1 MARTIQ
7 SPGVEIKEIDLTL
20 RANLPIGTYVMVPGF
35 ADRGPTDE
43 VVQVTSQTE
52 FENIYGLPTTP
63 AERYF
68 YHSVRP
74 LFNSPANVL
83 TYRLPYGAD
92 KGAGFGNSYGVLAYP
107 SKLASISQ
115 TGLGETALNSVGI
128 SLNFD
133 PAELTTN
140 GLSGASFLL
149 QGSSGKTYSFAFG
162 FGGAGPLRLPTATG
176 AALSASVTT
185 NALSSVTE
193 VMSLVS
199 GTIAAA
205 TDVVGTGKEF
215 DNLLLTGNVL
225 TFNLSASDTIPLGTN
240 AAVQQSF
247 LGGLSD
253 PGDVFSA
260 EQTTGTTPA
269 GASNFGDTLA
279 TFDEQA
285 NDVLAV
291 LGKPTHFEL
300 TQAQYNDIL
309 TGNTFSWSN
318 QTASTFAGVADLGK
332 AAMLVLNKGQT
343 TIDQRFQGFYIGA
356 LDNTNLNDATDFDG
370 ILSVETVAQS
380 AEKTTNYTTLPGQR
394 LDFSLSSISDNN
406 TSTFGQDT
414 DSISEIMENLNDFDI
429 SSNLFDDTVSLGLFR
444 LRQSPFTSDTIK
456 LGFTLAEGY
465 VGTFDYHR
473 QIQNQNGGPPS
484 KFSIE
489 TQEDQSPNVN
499 VLVNEFLSHKNGSTY
514 LDVNGVPTNKIR
526 FASSKIDSSVT
537 TSLADRTAYFTNLSA
552 SYGAQTEAQAQT
564 LSGVVESFVS
574 FDVRPADS
582 LYPIGTYADSN
593 AQSKDL
599 GSIPSKL
606 DRLFDSVEN
615 PDIYELDLTVDGG
628 LTTIN
633 AVAEFLEREG
643 KGKYFDDT
651 VDVSK
656 AIDGFYTSNL
666 LNISDEA
673 IAFRSDWKTV
683 FDRFAQ
689 FAEFR
694 RKDHLFIADLPRH
707 IFVQGT
713 NFKTL
718 NDDSKNFSLN
728 ISSPLRAFTAVTNTS
743 YATTYANWAQVY
755 DTGLDDQTWVPFSGN
770 IAATM
775 VNTDSN
781 FQPWFAPAGFTRGV
795 VTGVN
800 DLALYP
806 KQKQRDQL
814 YKNSINPIA
823 FFPNEGY
830 VVFGQK
836 TLLKKPSAF
845 DRINVRRLFLYLE
858 KATSRTV
865 KYFVFDP
872 NTLLTRTRVIN
883 TIQPIFEN
891 VKNTEGVYDYLLVCD
906 ERNNTPSVIDQ
917 NELIVDIYLKP
928 VRAAEFILVNFYATR
943 TGANFNE
950 LI

>member
-43 VVQVTSQTE
+43 VVQVTSQSE

-74 LFNSPANVL
+74 LFNSPANIL

-92 KGAGFGNSYGVLAYP
+92 KGNGFGNTYGVLAYP
-107 SKLASISQ
+107 SKLTSISQ
-115 TGLGETALNSVGI
+115 TGVGVTALNSVGI
-128 SLNFD
+128 SLNYNT
-133 PAELTTN
+133 ATLTTN
-140 GLSGASFLL
+140 GLSGATFLL
-149 QGSSGKTYSFAFG
+149 QGSSGKTYSFGFG
-162 FGGAGPLRLPTATG
+162 FGGAGPLRLPSATG
-176 AALSASVTT
+176 AQLSAATTAGATTPVATVLGSIVTAFST
-185 NALSSVTE
+185 LSSE
-193 VMSLVS
+193 FPS
-199 GTIAAA
+199 IAIADTAITFTLSA
-205 TDVVGTGKEF
+205 TDEI
-215 DNLLLTGNVL
+215 
-225 TFNLSASDTIPLGTN
+225 ALGTN
-240 AAVQQSF
+240 AAVQQS
-247 LGGLSD
+247 LLAGLD
-253 PGDVFSA
+253 EPNDVFGA
-260 EQTTGTTPA
+260 QQATGTTPA
-269 GASNFGDTLA
+269 GASNFGASLT
-279 TFDEQA
+279 TYNEQE
-285 NDVLAV
+285 NDVLAI

-300 TQAQYNDIL
+300 TQAEYNDIL

-318 QTASTFAGVADLGK
+318 SSAKTFAGVADLGK

-380 AEKTTNYTTLPGQR
+380 AAKTTNYTTLPGQR

-473 QIQNQNGGPPS
+473 QIQNQNGGPAS

-489 TQEDQSPNVN
+489 TREDQSPNIN

-514 LDVNGVPTNKIR
+514 LDINGVPTNKIR
-526 FASSKIDSSVT
+526 FASSKMDSNST
-537 TSLADRTAYFTNLSA
+537 TLAERTAYFTNLSA
-552 SYGAQTEAQAQT
+552 SYGAQTGAQAQT
-564 LSGVVESFVS
+564 LSGAIQNITT
-574 FDVRPADS
+574 FDVSPADS

-593 AQSKDL
+593 AQTKDL

-615 PDIYELDLTVDGG
+615 PEIYELDLTVDGG

-633 AVAEFLEREG
+633 AVAEYLERGG

-651 VDVSK
+651 VSVS

-666 LNISDEA
+666 LNISQEA
-673 IAFRSDWKTV
+673 IDFRSDWKTV

-707 IFVQGT
+707 IFVQGS

-755 DTGLDDQTWVPFSGN
+755 DTGLDDQTWVPFSGT

-830 VVFGQK
+830 VIFGQK

-858 KATSRTV
+858 KATARTV

-906 ERNNTPSVIDQ
+906 ERNNTPDIIDQ
-917 NELIVDIYLKP
+917 NEMVIDIYLKP

>member
-7 SPGVEIKEIDLTL
+7 SPGVEIKEIDLSL

-35 ADRGPTDE
+35 SDRGPTDE
-43 VVQVTSQTE
+43 VVQVTSQSE

-74 LFNSPANVL
+74 LFNSPANIL
-83 TYRLPYGAD
+83 TYRLPYGEG
-92 KGAGFGNSYGVLAYP
+92 KGNGFGNTYGVLAYP
-107 SKLASISQ
+107 SKSVSISQ
-115 TGLGETALNSVGI
+115 TGLGVTALNEVAI
-128 SLNFD
+128 SLNYD
-133 PAELTTN
+133 PLQLTSI
-140 GLSGASFLL
+140 GLSGANFLL

-162 FGGAGPLRLPTATG
+162 FGGATPVRLPSATG
-176 AALSASVTT
+176 AQLSANIAFPGVVQSIADTLNQVRT
-185 NALSSVTE
+185 AFSSVSGVGNEFREIVVDDNVVTFT
-193 VMSLVS
+193 LS
-199 GTIAAA
+199 GTA
-205 TDVVGTGKEF
+205 
-215 DNLLLTGNVL
+215 N
-225 TFNLSASDTIPLGTN
+225 TIPLGTN
-240 AAVQQSF
+240 AEVEQSF
-247 LGGLSD
+247 IPGLD
-253 PGDVFSA
+253 NPGDVYSA
-260 EQTTGTTPA
+260 EQSLGTTPA
-269 GASNFGDTLA
+269 GDSNFGDVLN
-279 TFDEQA
+279 TFNEQE
-285 NDVLAV
+285 NDVLSI
-291 LGKPTHFEL
+291 LGKPTHFQL
-300 TQAQYNDIL
+300 TQEQYNSIQ
-309 TGNTFSWSN
+309 TGTSFSWSN
-318 QTASTFAGVADLGK
+318 SSTSNFTNGFNDLGK
-332 AAMLVLNKGQT
+332 AAMLILNKGQT

-356 LDNTNLNDATDFDG
+356 IDNTNLNDATDFDG
-370 ILSVETVAQS
+370 ILTAETVAQS
-380 AEKTTNYTTLPGQR
+380 AAFTSNYTTLPGQR

-429 SSNLFDDTVSLGLFR
+429 SENLFDDTISLGIFR
-444 LRQSPFTSDTIK
+444 LRQSPFTTDTIK

-473 QIQNQNGGPPS
+473 QIQSQTGGAPI

-489 TQEDQSPNVN
+489 TREDQSPNVQ
-499 VLVNEFLSHKNGSTY
+499 VMVNEYLSHKDGDTY
-514 LDVNGVPTNKIR
+514 LNINGVPTNKIR
-526 FASSKIDSSVT
+526 FASSKIDT
-537 TSLADRTAYFTNLSA
+537 NATPDLEARTSYFKNLSA
-552 SYGAQTEAQAQT
+552 SYGAQTDAQAQT
-564 LSGVVESFVS
+564 LSGVINTAVT
-574 FDVRPADS
+574 FDVKPADS
-582 LYPIGTYADSN
+582 LYPLGTYANSN
-593 AQSKDL
+593 ARTKDI
-599 GSIPSKL
+599 GSIPQKL

-615 PDIYELDLTVDGG
+615 PDLYELDLTVDAG

-633 AVAEFLEREG
+633 AVSEYLERGG

-651 VDVSK
+651 VSVS
-656 AIDGFYTSNL
+656 AIDGFYTSNI
-666 LNISDEA
+666 LNISEEA
-673 IAFRSDWKTV
+673 TAFRSDWKTV

-718 NDDSKNFSLN
+718 DDDTKNFSLN

-755 DTGLDDQTWVPFSGN
+755 DTGLDDQTWAPFSGT

-830 VVFGQK
+830 VIFGQK

-858 KATSRTV
+858 KATARTV

-891 VKNTEGVYDYLLVCD
+891 CKNTEGVYDYLLVCD
-906 ERNNTPSVIDQ
+906 ERNNTPDVIDQ
-917 NELIVDIYLKP
+917 NEMVIDIYLKP

>member
-7 SPGVEIKEIDLTL
+7 SPGVEIKEIDLSL

-35 ADRGPTDE
+35 SDKGPTDE
-43 VVQVTSQTE
+43 VVQVTSQSE

-74 LFNSPANVL
+74 LFNSPANIL
-83 TYRLPYGAD
+83 TYRLPYGEG
-92 KGAGFGNSYGVLAYP
+92 KGNGFGNTYGVLAYP
-107 SKLASISQ
+107 SKSTSISQ
-115 TGLGETALNSVGI
+115 VGVGQTALNSVSI
-128 SLNFD
+128 SLNYNTN
-133 PAELTTN
+133 ALTVN
-140 GLSGASFLL
+140 GLSGANFLL
-149 QGSSGKTYSFAFG
+149 QGSSSKTYSFAFG
-162 FGGAGPLRLPTATG
+162 FGGAGPVRLPVATG
-176 AALSASVTT
+176 ASLSATLTQGSAVTT
-185 NALSSVTE
+185 ANILSSVKTAFG
-193 VMSLVS
+193 SLT
-199 GTIAAA
+199 GA
-205 TDVVGTGKEF
+205 GKEF
-215 DNLLLTGNVL
+215 ANITIAGDVL
-225 TFNLSASDTIPLGTN
+225 TFNLSATDAIVLGTN
-240 AAVQQSF
+240 AAVVQS
-247 LGGLSD
+247 LQEGLD
-253 PGDVFSA
+253 QDGDVYSA
-260 EQTTGTTPA
+260 EQALGTTPA
-269 GASNFGDTLA
+269 GASNFGDTLN
-279 TFDEQA
+279 TFDEQG
-285 NDVLAV
+285 NDVLTI
-291 LGKPTHFEL
+291 LGKPTHFQL
-300 TQAQYNDIL
+300 TQEEYNSIQ
-309 TGNTFSWSN
+309 TGTSFSWSN
-318 QTASTFAGVADLGK
+318 SSTETFTNGFDDLGK
-332 AAMLVLNKGQT
+332 AAMLILNKGQT

-356 LDNTNLNDATDFDG
+356 IDNTNLNDATDFDG
-370 ILSVETVAQS
+370 ILTAETVAQS
-380 AEKTTNYTTLPGQR
+380 AAFTSNYTTLPGQR

-429 SSNLFDDTVSLGLFR
+429 STDLFDDTISLGIFR
-444 LRQSPFTSDTIK
+444 LRQSPFTTDTIK

-473 QIQNQNGGPPS
+473 QIQSQDGGAPI

-489 TQEDQSPNVN
+489 TREDQSPNVQ
-499 VLVNEFLSHKNGSTY
+499 VMVNDYLSHKNGDTY
-514 LDVNGVPTNKIR
+514 LNIDGVPTNKIR
-526 FASSKIDSSVT
+526 FASSKMDSTVT
-537 TSLADRTAYFTNLSA
+537 ADLSDRTAYFTNLSA
-552 SYGAQTEAQAQT
+552 SYGAQDAAQAQT
-564 LSGVVESFVS
+564 LSGVVESFVT

-582 LYPIGTYADSN
+582 LYPLGTYANSN
-593 AQSKDL
+593 ARTKDI
-599 GSIPSKL
+599 GSIPQKL

-615 PDIYELDLTVDGG
+615 PDIYELDLTVDAG

-633 AVAEFLEREG
+633 AVSEYLERGG

-651 VDVSK
+651 VSVS
-656 AIDGFYTSNL
+656 AIDGFYTSNI
-666 LNISDEA
+666 LNISQEA
-673 IAFRSDWKTV
+673 IDFRSDWKTV

-718 NDDSKNFSLN
+718 DDDTKNFSLN

-755 DTGLDDQTWVPFSGN
+755 DTGLDDQTWAPFSGS

-781 FQPWFAPAGFTRGV
+781 FQPWYAPAGFTRGV

-830 VVFGQK
+830 VIFGQK

-858 KATSRTV
+858 KATARTV

-872 NTLLTRTRVIN
+872 NTLLTRTRVLN

-891 VKNTEGVYDYLLVCD
+891 CKNTEGVYDYLLVCD
-906 ERNNTPSVIDQ
+906 ERNNTPDVIDQ
-917 NELIVDIYLKP
+917 NEMVIDIYLKP

-950 LI
+950 LV

>member
-7 SPGVEIKEIDLTL
+7 SPGVEIKEIDLSL

-35 ADRGPTDE
+35 ADKGPTDE
-43 VVQVTSQTE
+43 VIQVTSQSE

-74 LFNSPANVL
+74 LFNSPANIL
-83 TYRLPYGAD
+83 TYRLPYGAE
-92 KGAGFGNSYGVLAYP
+92 KGNGFGNTYGVLAYP
-107 SKLASISQ
+107 SKSISISQ
-115 TGLGETALNSVGI
+115 TGVGETALNSVSL
-128 SLNFD
+128 SLNYN

-140 GLSGASFLL
+140 GLSGANFLL

-162 FGGAGPLRLPTATG
+162 FGGVAPVRLPSATG
-176 AALSASVTT
+176 AQLSASVTAGAT
-185 NALSSVTE
+185 TPIATILGNIPTAFSS
-193 VMSLVS
+193 VS
-199 GTIAAA
+199 GTGNEFASIIVS
-205 TDVVGTGKEF
+205 DNVV
-215 DNLLLTGNVL
+215 
-225 TFNLSASDTIPLGTN
+225 TFTLSAEDLIPLKTN
-240 AAVQQSF
+240 ATTQQS
-247 LGGLSD
+247 LLDGLSND
-253 PGDVFSA
+253 GDVYSV
-260 EQTTGTTPA
+260 EQVLGTTPA
-269 GASNFGDTLA
+269 GASNFGEVLKTFNEQSDDTL
-279 TFDEQA
+279 TI
-285 NDVLAV
+285 
-291 LGKPTHFEL
+291 LGKPTQFQL
-300 TQAQYNDIL
+300 TQEQYYDIQN
-309 TGNTFSWSN
+309 GNTFSWSN
-318 QTASTFAGVADLGK
+318 SSTFTFTGFGDIGK
-332 AAMLVLNKGQT
+332 AAMLILNKGQT
-343 TIDQRFQGFYIGA
+343 TIDQKYQGFYIGA
-356 LDNTNLNDATDFDG
+356 IDNTNLNDATDFDG
-370 ILSVETVAQS
+370 ILTVETVSQS
-380 AEKTTNYTTLPGQR
+380 AERTTNYTTLPGQR

-406 TSTFGQDT
+406 TSTFGQDN

-429 SSNLFDDTVSLGLFR
+429 SDNTFDDTISLGVFR
-444 LRQSPFTSDTIK
+444 LRQSPFTTDTIK
-456 LGFTLAEGY
+456 LAFTLAESY

-473 QIQNQNGGPPS
+473 QVQSQDGGAPI

-489 TQEDQSPNVN
+489 TREDQSPNIQ
-499 VLVNEFLSHKNGSTY
+499 VLINENLSHKNGKTY
-514 LDVNGVPTNKIR
+514 LDINGVPTNKIR
-526 FASSKIDSSVT
+526 FASSKIDANVT
-537 TSLADRTAYFTNLSA
+537 TDLASRTSYFRNLSA
-552 SYGAQTEAQAQT
+552 SFGAQTGAQAQT
-564 LSGVVESFVS
+564 LSGVIETAVTY
-574 FDVRPADS
+574 DVKPADS
-582 LYPIGTYADSN
+582 LYAIGTYADAN
-593 AQSKDL
+593 AKSKEL
-599 GSIPSKL
+599 GSIPAKL

-633 AVAEFLEREG
+633 AVSEYLERGG

-651 VDVSK
+651 VSVS
-656 AIDGFYTSNL
+656 AINGFYKSNPL
-666 LNISDEA
+666 EIDADA

-707 IFVQGT
+707 IFVQGA

-718 NDDSKNFSLN
+718 DDDNKNFSLN

-743 YATTYANWAQVY
+743 YATTYANWAKVY
-755 DTGLDDQTWVPFSGN
+755 DTGLDDQTWVPFSGT

-775 VNTDSN
+775 VKTDSN
-781 FQPWFAPAGFTRGV
+781 FQPWYAPAGFTRGI

-830 VVFGQK
+830 VIFGQK

-858 KATSRTV
+858 KATQRTV
-865 KYFVFDP
+865 KYFIFDP

-891 VKNTEGVYDYLLVCD
+891 CKNTEGVYDYMLVCD
-906 ERNNTPSVIDQ
+906 ERNNTPDIIDQ
-917 NELIVDIYLKP
+917 NEMVIDIYLKP

-943 TGANFNE
+943 TGTNFNE

>member
-1 MARTIQ
+1 MALFSCSST
-7 SPGVEIKEIDLTL
+7 
-20 RANLPIGTYVMVPGF
+20 GTTVLVTGF
-35 ADRGPTDE
+35 ADKGPSDE
-43 VVQVTSQTE
+43 VIQVTSLSE
-52 FENIYGLPTTP
+52 FEQIYGVPTTP

-68 YHSVRP
+68 YHTVKP
-74 LFNSPANVL
+74 IFNSQANIL
-83 TYRLPYGAD
+83 TYRLPYGD
-92 KGAGFGNSYGVLAYP
+92 DTGAGFGNSFGALAYP
-107 SKLASISQ
+107 SVAV
-115 TGLGETALNSVGI
+115 T
-128 SLNFD
+128 
-133 PAELTTN
+133 
-140 GLSGASFLL
+140 LS
-149 QGSSGKTYSFAFG
+149 
-162 FGGAGPLRLPTATG
+162 ATG
-176 AALSASVTT
+176 DVTDSATLTSFDQPKYSNGDPVP
-185 NALSSVTE
+185 
-193 VMSLVS
+193 
-199 GTIAAA
+199 
-205 TDVVGTGKEF
+205 VVYT
-215 DNLLLTGNVL
+215 
-225 TFNLSASDTIPLGTN
+225 
-240 AAVQQSF
+240 
-247 LGGLSD
+247 
-253 PGDVFSA
+253 
-260 EQTTGTTPA
+260 
-269 GASNFGDTLA
+269 
-279 TFDEQA
+279 
-285 NDVLAV
+285 
-291 LGKPTHFEL
+291 LGKPVHFEL
-300 TQAQYNDIL
+300 TEVEYNNIL
-309 TGNTFSWSN
+309 RGENFTWSN
-318 QTASTFAGVADLGK
+318 NPASASSELSSFSDLGG
-332 AAMLVLNKGQT
+332 AAMIVLNKGQT

-380 AEKTTNYTTLPGQR
+380 AAKTTNYTTLPGQR

-489 TQEDQSPNVN
+489 TQEDQSPNVS

-514 LDVNGVPTNKIR
+514 LDINGVPSNKIR
-526 FASSKIDSSVT
+526 FASSKIDKNVT
-537 TSLADRTAYFTNLSA
+537 TSIADRTSYFNNLSA
-552 SYGAQTEAQAQT
+552 SYGATTGAQAQT
-564 LSGVVESFVS
+564 LSGVVENFVS

-582 LYPIGTYADSN
+582 LYPIGTYANSN
-593 AQSKDL
+593 AQTKDL
-599 GSIPSKL
+599 GSIPAKL

-656 AIDGFYTSNL
+656 AINGFYTSNL
-666 LNISDEA
+666 LNISEEA

-707 IFVQGT
+707 IFVQGS

-718 NDDSKNFSLN
+718 NDDTKNFSLN

-755 DTGLDDQTWVPFSGN
+755 DTGLDDQTWVPFSGT

-781 FQPWFAPAGFTRGV
+781 FQPWFAPAGFTRGI

-830 VVFGQK
+830 VIFGQK

-858 KATSRTV
+858 KATARTV

-906 ERNNTPSVIDQ
+906 ERNNTPDIIDQ
-917 NELIVDIYLKP
+917 NEMVVDIYLKP

-950 LI
+950 LL

>member
-92 KGAGFGNSYGVLAYP
+92 KGNGFGNTYGVLAYP

-115 TGLGETALNSVGI
+115 TGLGVTALNEVAI
-128 SLNFD
+128 SLNYN
-133 PAELTTN
+133 PADLTTN
-140 GLSGASFLL
+140 GLSGANFLL

-162 FGGAGPLRLPTATG
+162 FGGAGPVRLPSATG
-176 AALSASVTT
+176 AALSATVTAGATTPIATILGAVPTAFASV
-185 NALSSVTE
+185 SS
-193 VMSLVS
+193 
-199 GTIAAA
+199 I
-205 TDVVGTGKEF
+205 GKEF
-215 DNLLLTGNVL
+215 REIAVSGSAI
-225 TFNLSASDTIPLGTN
+225 TFTLSASNSVPLGTN
-240 AAVQQSF
+240 VAVQQS
-247 LGGLSD
+247 LQAGLD
-253 PGDVFSA
+253 EPNDVYSA
-260 EQTTGTTPA
+260 QQATGTTPA
-269 GASNFGDTLA
+269 GASNFGTTL
-279 TFDEQA
+279 TTYDEQA

-300 TQAQYNDIL
+300 TQAEYNDIL

-318 QTASTFAGVADLGK
+318 SSTSTFAGVADLGK

-380 AEKTTNYTTLPGQR
+380 AAKTTNYTTLPGQR

-489 TQEDQSPNVN
+489 TQEDQSPNVS

-514 LDVNGVPTNKIR
+514 LDINGVPSNKIR
-526 FASSKIDSSVT
+526 FASSKIDSNVT
-537 TSLADRTAYFTNLSA
+537 TSIADRTAYFNNLSA
-552 SYGAQTEAQAQT
+552 SYGATTGAQAQT
-564 LSGVVESFVS
+564 LSGVVENFVS

-582 LYPIGTYADSN
+582 LYPIGTYANSN
-593 AQSKDL
+593 AQTKDL
-599 GSIPSKL
+599 GSIPAKL

-656 AIDGFYTSNL
+656 AINGFYTSNL
-666 LNISDEA
+666 LNISEEA

-707 IFVQGT
+707 IFVQGS

-718 NDDSKNFSLN
+718 NDDTKNFSLN

-755 DTGLDDQTWVPFSGN
+755 DTGLDDQTWVPFSGT

-781 FQPWFAPAGFTRGV
+781 FQPWFAPAGFTRGI

-830 VVFGQK
+830 VIFGQK

-858 KATSRTV
+858 KATARTV

-906 ERNNTPSVIDQ
+906 ERNNTPDIIDQ
-917 NELIVDIYLKP
+917 NEMVVDIYLKP

-950 LI
+950 LL

>member
-92 KGAGFGNSYGVLAYP
+92 KGNGFGNTYGVLAYP

-115 TGLGETALNSVGI
+115 TGLGVTALNEVAI
-128 SLNFD
+128 SLNYN
-133 PAELTTN
+133 PADLTTN
-140 GLSGASFLL
+140 GLSGANFLL

-162 FGGAGPLRLPTATG
+162 FGGAGPVRLPSATG
-176 AALSASVTT
+176 AALSATVTAGAT
-185 NALSSVTE
+185 TPIATILGAVPTAFAS
-193 VMSLVS
+193 VS
-199 GTIAAA
+199 GI
-205 TDVVGTGKEF
+205 GKEF
-215 DNLLLTGNVL
+215 REIAVSGSAI
-225 TFNLSASDTIPLGTN
+225 TFTLSASNSVPLGTN
-240 AAVQQSF
+240 VAVQQS
-247 LGGLSD
+247 LQSGLD
-253 PGDVFSA
+253 EPNDVYSA
-260 EQTTGTTPA
+260 QQTTGTTPA
-269 GASNFGDTLA
+269 GASNFGTTL
-279 TFDEQA
+279 TTYDEQA

-300 TQAQYNDIL
+300 TQAEYNDIL

-318 QTASTFAGVADLGK
+318 SSTSTFAGVADLGK

-380 AEKTTNYTTLPGQR
+380 AAKTTNYTTLPGQR

-489 TQEDQSPNVN
+489 TQEDQSPNVS

-514 LDVNGVPTNKIR
+514 LDINGVPSNKIR
-526 FASSKIDSSVT
+526 FASSKIDKNVT
-537 TSLADRTAYFTNLSA
+537 TSIADRTSYFNNLSA
-552 SYGAQTEAQAQT
+552 SYGATTGAQAQT
-564 LSGVVESFVS
+564 LSGVVENFVS

-582 LYPIGTYADSN
+582 LYPIGTYANSN
-593 AQSKDL
+593 AQTKDL
-599 GSIPSKL
+599 GSIPAKL

-656 AIDGFYTSNL
+656 AINGFYTSNL
-666 LNISDEA
+666 LNISEEA

-707 IFVQGT
+707 IFVQGS

-718 NDDSKNFSLN
+718 NDDTKNFSLN

-755 DTGLDDQTWVPFSGN
+755 DTGLDDQTWVPFSGT

-781 FQPWFAPAGFTRGV
+781 FQPWFAPAGFTRGI

-830 VVFGQK
+830 VIFGQK

-858 KATSRTV
+858 KATARTV

-906 ERNNTPSVIDQ
+906 ERNNTPDIIDQ
-917 NELIVDIYLKP
+917 NEMVVDIYLKP

-950 LI
+950 LL

>member
-7 SPGVEIKEIDLTL
+7 SPGVEIKEIDLSL

-35 ADRGPTDE
+35 SDRGPTDE
-43 VVQVTSQTE
+43 VVQVTSQSE

-74 LFNSPANVL
+74 LFNSPANIL
-83 TYRLPYGAD
+83 TYRLPYGEG
-92 KGAGFGNSYGVLAYP
+92 KGNGFGNTYGVLAYP
-107 SKLASISQ
+107 SKSTSISQ
-115 TGLGETALNSVGI
+115 TGVGQTALNSVSI
-128 SLNFD
+128 SLNYNTN
-133 PAELTTN
+133 ALTVN
-140 GLSGASFLL
+140 GLSGANFLL
-149 QGSSGKTYSFAFG
+149 QGSSSKTYSFAFG
-162 FGGAGPLRLPTATG
+162 FDGAGPVRLPVATG
-176 AALSASVTT
+176 ASLSATLTKGSTVTT
-185 NALSSVTE
+185 ANILSSVKTAFS
-193 VMSLVS
+193 SLT
-199 GTIAAA
+199 GA
-205 TDVVGTGKEF
+205 GKEF
-215 DNLLLTGNVL
+215 ANITIAGDVL
-225 TFNLSASDTIPLGTN
+225 TFNLSATDAIVLETN
-240 AAVQQSF
+240 AAVVQS
-247 LGGLSD
+247 LQEGLD
-253 PGDVFSA
+253 QDGDVYSA
-260 EQTTGTTPA
+260 EQALGTTPA
-269 GASNFGDTLA
+269 GASNFGDTLR
-279 TFDEQA
+279 TFDEQG
-285 NDVLAV
+285 NDVLTI
-291 LGKPTHFEL
+291 LGKPTHFQL
-300 TQAQYNDIL
+300 TQEEYNSIQ
-309 TGNTFSWSN
+309 TGTSFSWSN
-318 QTASTFAGVADLGK
+318 SSTSNFTNGFDDLGK
-332 AAMLVLNKGQT
+332 AAMLILNKGQT

-356 LDNTNLNDATDFDG
+356 IDNTNLNDATDFDG
-370 ILSVETVAQS
+370 ILTAETVAQS
-380 AEKTTNYTTLPGQR
+380 AAFTSNYTTLPGQR

-429 SSNLFDDTVSLGLFR
+429 STDLFDDTISLGIFR
-444 LRQSPFTSDTIK
+444 LRQSPFTTDTIK

-473 QIQNQNGGPPS
+473 QIQSQTGGAPI

-489 TQEDQSPNVN
+489 TREDQSPNVQ
-499 VLVNEFLSHKNGSTY
+499 VMVNEYLSHKDGDTY
-514 LDVNGVPTNKIR
+514 LNINGVPTNKIR
-526 FASSKIDSSVT
+526 FASSKIDT
-537 TSLADRTAYFTNLSA
+537 NATPDLEARTSYFKNLSA
-552 SYGAQTEAQAQT
+552 SYGAQTDAQAQT
-564 LSGVVESFVS
+564 LSGVINTAVT
-574 FDVRPADS
+574 FDVKPADS
-582 LYPIGTYADSN
+582 LYPLGTYANSN
-593 AQSKDL
+593 ARTKDI
-599 GSIPSKL
+599 GSIPQKL

-615 PDIYELDLTVDGG
+615 PDLYELDLTVDAG

-633 AVAEFLEREG
+633 AVSEYLERGG

-651 VDVSK
+651 VSVS
-656 AIDGFYTSNL
+656 AIDGFYTSNI
-666 LNISDEA
+666 LNISEEA
-673 IAFRSDWKTV
+673 TAFRSDWKTV

-718 NDDSKNFSLN
+718 DDDTKNFSLN

-755 DTGLDDQTWVPFSGN
+755 DTGLDDQTWAPFSGT

-830 VVFGQK
+830 VIFGQK

-858 KATSRTV
+858 KATARTV

-891 VKNTEGVYDYLLVCD
+891 CKNTEGVYDYLLVCD
-906 ERNNTPSVIDQ
+906 ERNNTPDVIDQ
-917 NELIVDIYLKP
+917 NEMVIDIYLKP